1 MTTAAIY
8 ARVSGQRQKEEQTIG
23 SQVAECKTAAESW
36 GLEVPEGWVFTDE
49 GYSGASLVRPALER
63 LRDLAAQVPVDV
75 VVCYSPDRLAR
86 KLAYQTLLI
95 DELNKAGSEVRFVK
109 ARKVETPEDEMMLQF
124 QGMMAEYERAL
135 IMERTRRGKAFR
147 ARAGV
152 VNVLGGAPYGYR
164 YVRRSDICEA
174 RYEVVDD
181 EAHLVREMFRR
192 YTEDQVPIGGL
203 ARWLTAEKIPTRT
216 GKDRWDRSVIW
227 SMLKNP
233 AYVGRAAFMKTG
245 STERRP
251 AINRQARL
259 QGRAVSRH
267 HAKYDRPK
275 EEWVT
280 IAVPAIV
287 DEGTFEAAELRL
299 ADNRRFSSRNTK
311 EPSLLMGLAACQ
323 SCGYAY
329 YRTSTRTATRK
340 IYYYRCLGSDD
351 YRYSGGRVCHN
362 KPVRADYLDEVVWG
376 QVTALLADPAL
387 VQGEL
392 ERRLSEMRAANP
404 TTSERARL
412 ERDLART
419 TKAIARLVQAY
430 QEDLLTLGELRA
442 CMPDLRAKQT
452 SVQGSIDALAAQLF
466 DQETYLKLAEDLEG
480 FLARLRDTAGTATV
494 PDRQKVLRSV
504 VREVLVGPERVI
516 VRHSIPVR
524 DHPFLSPGYP
534 LRWGSP
540 GSPVGHPVVDLGL
553 VDQGGAVGRGCEH
566 HAHVRHPFVAQQGK
580 TPPVG
585 VFGLGGRHRRHHPR

>member
-8 ARVSGQRQKEEQTIG
+8 ARVSGARQKEEQTVG
-23 SQVAECKTAAESW
+23 SQVAECQAAAASW

-164 YVRRSDICEA
+164 YVRRSDVCEA
-174 RYEVVDD
+174 RYEVVEDQ
-181 EAHLVREMFRR
+181 AQVVREMFRR

-203 ARWLTAEKIPTRT
+203 ARWLSGEKIPTRT

-227 SMLKNP
+227 GMLKNP
-233 AYVGRAAFMKTG
+233 AYAGRAAFMKTG

-259 QGRAVSRH
+259 QGRSISRH

-275 EEWVT
+275 DEWVT

-287 DEGTFEAAELRL
+287 DEVTFEAAERRL
-299 ADNRRFSSRNTK
+299 ADNRRFSSRNSK
-311 EPSLLMGLAACQ
+311 EPSLLMGLTACQ

-351 YRYSGGRVCHN
+351 YRYKGGRVCDN

-392 ERRLSEMRAANP
+392 DRRLTELRAANP
-404 TTSERARL
+404 ATSERARL
-412 ERDLART
+412 DRDLTRT
-419 TKAIARLVQAY
+419 TKAIGRLVQAY
-430 QEDLLTLGELRA
+430 QEDLLTLGELRSR
-442 CMPDLRAKQT
+442 MPDLRARQT
-452 SVQGSIDALAAQLF
+452 SLQASIDALEAQLL
-466 DQETYLKLAEDLEG
+466 DRETYLKLAEGLEN
-480 FLARLRDTAGTATV
+480 FLARLRETAGTATV
-494 PDRQKVLRSV
+494 QDRQKVLRSV
-504 VREVLVGPERVI
+504 VREVLVGPERVV

-524 DHPFLSPGYP
+524 DHPFLTPGYP
-534 LRWGSP
+534 LRWGSQFAAARQRVP
-540 GSPVGHPVVDLGL
+540 ALRLGPVGSAVEKSP
-553 VDQGGAVGRGCEH
+553 GAR
-566 HAHVRHPFVAQQGK
+566 
-580 TPPVG
+580 
-585 VFGLGGRHRRHHPR
+585 

>member
-1 MTTAAIY
+1 
-8 ARVSGQRQKEEQTIG
+8 
-23 SQVAECKTAAESW
+23 
-36 GLEVPEGWVFTDE
+36 
-49 GYSGASLVRPALER
+49 LER

-109 ARKVETPEDEMMLQF
+109 ARKVETPEDEMLLQF

-174 RYEVVDD
+174 RYEVVES
-181 EAHLVREMFRR
+181 EAQVVREMFRR
-192 YTEDQVPIGGL
+192 YTEDQLPIGGL
-203 ARWLTAEKIPTRT
+203 ARWLSGEKITTRT

-227 SMLKNP
+227 AMLKNP

-245 STERRP
+245 TTERRP

-287 DEGTFEAAELRL
+287 DERTFELAERRL
-299 ADNRRFSSRNTK
+299 AHNRRFSSRNSK
-311 EPSLLMGLAACQ
+311 EPSLLMGLTACQ

-329 YRTSTRTATRK
+329 YRTSTRTAKRK

-351 YRYSGGRVCHN
+351 YRYKGGRVCDN

-376 QVTALLADPAL
+376 QVTALLADPTL

-392 ERRLSEMRAANP
+392 DRRLSEMRASNP

-419 TKAIARLVQAY
+419 TKAIGRLVQAY

-442 CMPDLRAKQT
+442 RMPDLRARQT
-452 SVQGSIDALAAQLF
+452 SLQGSIDALAAQLL
-466 DQETYLKLAEDLEG
+466 DQETYLKLAEDLES
-480 FLARLRDTAGTATV
+480 FLARLRETAGTATV
-494 PDRQKVLRSV
+494 QDRQKVLRSV

-534 LRWGSP
+534 LRWGSHI
-540 GSPVGHPVVDLGL
+540 PV
-553 VDQGGAVGRGCEH
+553 AR
-566 HAHVRHPFVAQQGK
+566 
-580 TPPVG
+580 
-585 VFGLGGRHRRHHPR
+585 